1 MQRIAAQLANAK
13 VGCFAHRE
21 ENTCGAT
28 TNKDRKGCKF
38 YKTKAQLAAEQKKTE
53 KRISDMFKVPYKE
66 FISIKGL
73 VN

>member
-13 VGCFAHRE
+13 VSCFAYRE
-21 ENTCGAT
+21 DNTCSAT
-28 TNKDRKGCKF
+28 TKKDCKHCKF
-38 YKTKAQLAAEQKKTE
+38 YKTKFQIESEQKKTE

-73 VN
+73 VK